1 MSARRKQILP
11 ESLYEN
17 LLDYVINENFPTE
30 LNDISSQT
38 IIRDLCDIEF
48 SKVTRQGSETSIEG
62 TATIEVE
69 LNYAGGSQRDGVTSN
84 DSYPMTFN
92 VVVDE
97 NGDIQSGKITTVRL
111 TCRVLAARYSCAIS

>member
-1 MSARRKQILP
+1 MSASRKQILP
-11 ESLYEN
+11 KDLYDN
-17 LLDYVINENFPTE
+17 LLDSVINGKLPTE
-30 LNDISSQT
+30 MDDISSQT

-48 SKVTRQGSETSIEG
+48 SKVTRQGSETRIEG

-84 DSYPMTFN
+84 ASYPMTFN

-97 NGDIQSGKITTVRL
+97 NGDIQSGKISVD
-111 TCRVLAARYSCAIS
+111 ISSFYE

>member
-48 SKVTRQGSETSIEG
+48 SKVTHQGSETRIKG
-62 TATIEVE
+62 TATIEVQ
-69 LNYAGGSQRDGVTSN
+69 LNYAGGSQRDGVTSD

-97 NGDIQSGKITTVRL
+97 NGDIQSGKISVD
-111 TCRVLAARYSCAIS
+111 ISSFYE